1 MGKGYIIINHKI
13 NRVIGFIYRPTKKE
27 KQFLS
32 TLCWTRG
39 LEFSEIHDMLKL
51 CGVRYS
57 GRMKDIIHSSLNGS
71 RG

>member
-1 MGKGYIIINHKI
+1 MGEGYVIISHMR

-32 TLCWTRG
+32 TLCRMQG
-39 LEFSEIHDMLKL
+39 LEFSEIHDMLPLLGK
-51 CGVRYS
+51 RYS
-57 GRMKDIIHSSLNGS
+57 GRMKDIIYSSLNGS